1 MLVPMELHN
10 LTQMRGYLSSELA
23 IGWRIGKYVEEFFDG
38 LEEVR
43 IAAASDDDAALAL
56 SHLTR
61 QHGHPG
67 QVIVPETAKP
77 WDFLFY
83 HLTTGTLLGFTL
95 IWQRTRLPQRIRD
108 LESDLCVDNHAVVE
122 SYRTGLNLLVKSILS
137 QPVISFCQIRQ
148 VRCRRLLPMGNDN
161 LQTGCYRCGDPTPVH
176 KAWDIE
182 GDICCPSCSG
192 LEPAWYTYH

>member
-1 MLVPMELHN
+1 MLVPMELHS
-10 LTQMRGYLSSELA
+10 LTLKRGYLSPELA
-23 IGWRIGKYVEEFFDG
+23 IGWQIGKYVAEFFDG
-38 LEEVR
+38 LEEVE

-67 QVIVPETAKP
+67 QVIVQETTRP
-77 WDFLFY
+77 WNFLFY

-95 IWQRTRLPQRIRD
+95 IRQRTRLPQEIRD
-108 LESDLCVDNHAVVE
+108 LEPDLSVDNPAVVE
-122 SYRTGLNLLVKSILS
+122 IYQAGLDLLVKTILS
-137 QPVISFCQIRQ
+137 RPVTSFCRIRQ
-148 VRCRRLLPMGNDN
+148 VRCRRLLPMGSTK
-161 LQTGCYRCGDPTPVH
+161 QIGCCRCGRPTPVH